1 MAEEHA
7 AAYIE
12 SAEEFQETLASN
24 AVVVVD
30 FTASWCGPC
39 QMIAPIY
46 EDMAK
51 ANQAIKFVKVDV
63 DKLDDVAA
71 QVRRRERER
80 EREIERERSVCVL
93 CVVNP
98 GLH

>member
-80 EREIERERSVCVL
+80 ER
-93 CVVNP
+93 
-98 GLH
+98 